1 MKKISLFWHM
11 IIFTGFPPMKKILKM
26 VKYARTTNLL
36 LMLMVTLAPHTM
48 ILTQMVAVT
57 TIPKILL
64 LQETVASAEVEALET
79 TLIRITIMKFVRAMN
94 LLLILM
100 EIHAHLTMMLTQR
113 VAVDTTPKTSLL
125 PENAA
130 YAVVVALDTMR
141 KISLGT
147 CT

>member
-1 MKKISLFWHM
+1 
-11 IIFTGFPPMKKILKM
+11 MKKILKV

-79 TLIRITIMKFVRAMN
+79 TLETILIRITIMKFVRAMN